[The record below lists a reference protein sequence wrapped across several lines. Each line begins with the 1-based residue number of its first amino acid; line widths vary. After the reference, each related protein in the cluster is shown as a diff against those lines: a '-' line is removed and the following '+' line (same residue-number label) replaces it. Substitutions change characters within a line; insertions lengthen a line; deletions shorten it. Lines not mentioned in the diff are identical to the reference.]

1 MTPFPRPP
9 QVRLEGNPQN
19 RLQFRVTVAAPDP
32 SLAAAVKDT
41 LAALIRTAAAPAI
54 GA

>member
-1 MTPFPRPP
+1 
-9 QVRLEGNPQN
+9 VRLEGNPQN

-32 SLAAAVKDT
+32 ALALAVKDT
-41 LAALIRTAAAPAI
+41 IAALIRGAASF